1 MAKFR
6 IETVLDKV
14 TGRYFTEVY
23 QEGQDLP
30 LVVGKPIYLSH
41 EHAMADAVEIFKK
54 AMPEQPIT
62 VWPKLASPISKTN
75 APDSPIVE
83 NGKPLDSISEG
94 VASTCNWKGDTYEV
108 GDIIC
113 IGGQQHK
120 CKENGWVAIG
130 FKC

>member
-23 QEGQDLP
+23 QEGKDVP
-30 LVVGKPIYLSH
+30 LVVGKPIYVSH

-62 VWPKLASPISKTN
+62 VWPK
-75 APDSPIVE
+75 
-83 NGKPLDSISEG
+83 
-94 VASTCNWKGDTYEV
+94 
-108 GDIIC
+108 
-113 IGGQQHK
+113 
-120 CKENGWVAIG
+120 
-130 FKC
+130 